1 MTNKKIPRGIRNNNP
16 GNIRYNGIAWKGL
29 ETPPTDGAFCIFTHP
44 EFGLRALAKLLR
56 NYNRYYGIR
65 TIKSIINRFAPDTE
79 NNTTAYIQSVC
90 KATGFTDCQQLDL
103 ESEKVLLPLIKAI
116 IKHENGQ
123 QPYSDQQILEGIKC

>member
-16 GNIRYNGIAWKGL
+16 GNIRYNGTAWKGL
-29 ETPPTDGAFCIFTHP
+29 ATPPTDGAFCIFTHP

-90 KATGFTDCQQLDL
+90 KATGFADYQQLDL
-103 ESEKVLLPLIKAI
+103 EVESVLLPLMKAI

-123 QPYSDQQILEGIKC
+123 QPYSDQQILESIKC